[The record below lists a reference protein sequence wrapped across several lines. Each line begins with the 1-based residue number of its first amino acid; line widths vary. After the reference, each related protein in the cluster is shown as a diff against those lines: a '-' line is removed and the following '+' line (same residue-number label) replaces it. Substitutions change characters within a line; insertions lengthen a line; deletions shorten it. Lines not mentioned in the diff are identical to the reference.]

1 MQNNSTSSFF
11 MLLSISLTLTLVLTS
26 ISTLFVDGGTITGKV
41 VSCPAWTLNKHKE
54 LRIFLKGD
62 SKSSSSSA
70 GGKSKPVGE
79 IMEYDGVAIDW
90 IRGKRAVLTIYDE
103 DGNQIKDVPLYELKT
118 RKDMHQLM
126 IDEGFHKKTQQQKV
140 EEIQV
145 ERREIQLE
153 QISDGGPSSFYNT
166 ITGLYVMVFVVL
178 AGVAFV
184 LRGKKKKRT
193 GTGTGGISISRV

>member
-1 MQNNSTSSFF
+1 
-11 MLLSISLTLTLVLTS
+11 
-26 ISTLFVDGGTITGKV
+26 
-41 VSCPAWTLNKHKE
+41 
-54 LRIFLKGD
+54 
-62 SKSSSSSA
+62 
-70 GGKSKPVGE
+70 
-79 IMEYDGVAIDW
+79 MEYDGVAIDW

-178 AGVAFV
+178 AGKLRKKFKEKIMYAKEMSRRRRYYDSAQSYDVVV
-184 LRGKKKKRT
+184 LIFHGNKAYVE
-193 GTGTGGISISRV
+193 SE